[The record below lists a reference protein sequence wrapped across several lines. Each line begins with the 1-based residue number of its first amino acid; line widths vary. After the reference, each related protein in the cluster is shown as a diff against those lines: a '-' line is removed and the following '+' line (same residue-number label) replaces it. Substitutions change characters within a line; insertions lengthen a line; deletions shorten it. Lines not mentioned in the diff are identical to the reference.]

1 MKTKHLS
8 ILQSV
13 LLVAS
18 LTLQPTAAF
27 GQSTSPSELLEKGI
41 YAEETKGDIESAIT
55 IYQQLVNEAKAS
67 QSLAAKAQLR
77 LGQCLLKKKRQTEA
91 VAAFEKLIRDFPN
104 EKELIA
110 KAREYLPSELALQPI
125 PWVDGE
131 RLQMTI
137 SLPTGLDIG
146 SMELRAD
153 LVESGGRHV
162 WRVGRRMG
170 GNGDSLSSVDVDPDN
185 FRPLASYWKHTLL
198 GSASAIFKPG
208 EMELRRE
215 GSDEPTTI
223 RLDKAVFDNEEVMHI
238 MRRLPLASGYKT
250 TLPVV
255 TTLGGGT
262 VLGIGVD
269 VPKKETVETPAG
281 TFDCFK
287 VALDVGQTF
296 WISDDEH
303 RYLVKFDAG
312 GALAHLVS
320 IAQRKLGAPVP
331 FRDDKL
337 GVSLT
342 TPPDWVI
349 HLRLKGKSK
358 DRPVIY
364 LLDPAANAEHVALH
378 LVSSD
383 SLPAT
388 ARQSVRALADHDLR
402 ENVQE
407 ELKEL
412 KVRPNSWKPYSVAG
426 RQGVSFVADYLKGDK
441 PMVIFSLYA
450 LGAHTCE
457 NFVLACAP
465 DHLDEL
471 QKEFDQIIASYRTTK

>member
-8 ILQSV
+8 ILKSA
-13 LLVAS
+13 LLAAS
-18 LTLQPTAAF
+18 LTLQPNAAVA
-27 GQSTSPSELLEKGI
+27 QSTSPSELLEKGI

-77 LGQCLLKKKRQTEA
+77 LGQCLLKKNRRNEA

-104 EKELIA
+104 EKEIVA
-110 KAREYLPSELALQPI
+110 KAREHLPAELALAPV

-131 RLQMTI
+131 RLQMTL

-146 SMELRAD
+146 TMELRAD
-153 LVESGGRHV
+153 LVEAGDRQA
-162 WRVGRRMG
+162 WRVGRRMSG
-170 GNGDSLSSVDVDPDN
+170 SGDMLSSVDVDPER
-185 FRPLASYWKHTLL
+185 FQPLASYWKHTLL
-198 GSASAIFKPG
+198 GTASAVFKPG
-208 EMELRRE
+208 EIEIRRE
-215 GSDEPTTI
+215 GGTEPATI
-223 RLDKAVFDNEEVMHI
+223 RTDKAVFDNEEVMHI
-238 MRRLPLASGYKT
+238 IRRLPLATGYKT
-250 TLPVV
+250 TLPVI
-255 TTLGGGT
+255 TTLGGGAI
-262 VLGIGVD
+262 LAIGVD

-287 VALDVGQTF
+287 VALDVAQTF

-303 RYLVKFDAG
+303 RYLVKFEAG
-312 GALAHLVS
+312 GALAHLAS

-337 GVSLT
+337 GVTLT

-349 HLRLKGKSK
+349 HLRTQGKSK
-358 DRPVIY
+358 DKPVIY
-364 LLDPAANAEHVALH
+364 LLDPAANAEHAGLH
-378 LVSSD
+378 LVPTD
-383 SLPAT
+383 SLPAA

-402 ENVQE
+402 ENIQ
-407 ELKEL
+407 KEVKDV

-426 RQGVSFVADYLKGDK
+426 RQGVSFVADYTERDK
-441 PMVIFSLYA
+441 PKVIFALYA
-450 LGAHTCE
+450 IGARTCE
-457 NFVLACAP
+457 NFVLACPA
-465 DHLDEL
+465 DKLDEL